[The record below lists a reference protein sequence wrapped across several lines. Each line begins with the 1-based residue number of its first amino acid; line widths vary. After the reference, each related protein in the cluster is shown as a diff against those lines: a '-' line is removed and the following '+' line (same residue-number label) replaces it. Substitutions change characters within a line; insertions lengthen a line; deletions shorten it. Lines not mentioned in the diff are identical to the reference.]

1 MNDAATPGSS
11 WVEGGEEARDTA
23 TSQVDPSAPTL
34 ALSSKRACVQ
44 LL

>member
-1 MNDAATPGSS
+1 MPGSS

-23 TSQVDPSAPTL
+23 TFQVDPSAPTL
-34 ALSSKRACVQ
+34 ALSFKGVCVQ